1 MKIIREFLKI
11 SCPINQLDK
20 TLKSFIKKN
29 NLSNNV
35 FKDLSNIKNLSKI
48 NSKTIFSTNFGR
60 DIEYYTGIVFEI
72 YNSSKKEIA
81 RGGRYDGLLKSLGSK
96 KNISA
101 VGAAINLNN
110 L

>member
-1 MKIIREFLKI
+1 MFPSQNIHDSFSKASASSWISSSSFSASAAEISGAILKASSI
-11 SCPINQLDK
+11 PK
-20 TLKSFIKKN
+20 KS
-29 NLSNNV
+29 LGGEYC
-35 FKDLSNIKNLSKI
+35 
-48 NSKTIFSTNFGR
+48 FS
-60 DIEYYTGIVFEI
+60 VFEI

-110 L
+110 LKTWKI

>member
-1 MKIIREFLKI
+1 M
-11 SCPINQLDK
+11 K
-20 TLKSFIKKN
+20 TLLF
-29 NLSNNV
+29 NLFFLTKLFKV
-35 FKDLSNIKNLSKI
+35 FSSLSIEQL
-48 NSKTIFSTNFGR
+48 IFKNFGR

-110 L
+110 LKT